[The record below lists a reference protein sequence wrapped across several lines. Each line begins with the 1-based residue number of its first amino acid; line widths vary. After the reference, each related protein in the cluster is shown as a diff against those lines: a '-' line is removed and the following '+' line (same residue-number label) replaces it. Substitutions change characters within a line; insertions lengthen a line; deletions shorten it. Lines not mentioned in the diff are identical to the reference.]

1 MLKSLLTSTRP
12 QSMIGLDISR
22 LLVQQDKD
30 MFSIATDEML
40 ADNFK
45 TVEVT
50 FRIIT
55 NDVKTPSEMEGKG
68 MLMYNRVT
76 GEPSHTM
83 WVIKKSVSRRW
94 PMLETSIEDT
104 PKLDCSGDQP
114 IIIDDTA
121 PNTETHPLFNGTD
134 FPISSAIKNIQAI
147 AMRRAVSQGGIPVS
161 SSLDATTH
169 LLTIAPALCNICERW
184 IVAAFFEQHS
194 ELCVE
199 IHRAEMDVSTCN
211 DSLSELK
218 HHVQGLCDL
227 TTSEVQELERNPHER
242 NEENDDLAS
251 INSDQDSIF
260 GESLPLDEDKV
271 LPLERRRA
279 ELEKYI
285 SMLDIMNIAL
295 SIATPS
301 SPDDEDDS
309 KDTAITTDISNSP
322 RLKQSSV
329 SKAKIVQILY
339 WRAPLA
345 DDADT
350 ESLIGD
356 IEFITKSK
364 VDAINRMQ
372 DCLEYNERTR
382 NNFQQNVICDNEWSE
397 FVLEKSEPDLP
408 VLIHAED
415 TFTDSV
421 QPENIQPQALN
432 PEPPLQGALEDA
444 LEEEVDS
451 EIQKQTLFN
460 RIKDW
465 KIGTRRG
472 GNGSQSK
479 RARRRNGA
487 TIPPPVTTIPTAS
500 ATPSSAPRIVEME
513 MVDTPSAS
521 PRFPSTQIIPPPR
534 KSSLTNQRIQSS
546 GSSTPS
552 LGKSPL
558 SPLPAPIMS
567 TRPVAPSIK
576 DFDIIKPISKG
587 AFGSVFLAK
596 KRVTGDYYA
605 IKFLKK
611 SDMIA
616 KNQVTNVKA
625 ERMILMTQTDSPY
638 VTKLYYTFQSKDYLY
653 LVLEYLNGG
662 DCSSLIKVL
671 GNLPCD
677 WARNYLAEVT
687 LGLSYLHDKQIIH
700 RYEKKIPLCYI
711 YLMLYISNTI
721 YI

>member
-1 MLKSLLTSTRP
+1 
-12 QSMIGLDISR
+12 MIGLNISE
-22 LLVQQDKD
+22 LLVHENKQV
-30 MFSIATDEML
+30 FSQATDEML
-40 ADNFK
+40 ADNLK

-50 FRIIT
+50 FGVIT
-55 NDVKTPSEMEGKG
+55 DDVKAPFELEGKG

-76 GEPSHTM
+76 GYPSHTM
-83 WVIKKSVSRRW
+83 WVLKPSVKRW
-94 PMLETSIEDT
+94 PISTTEIASDT
-104 PKLDCSGDQP
+104 

-121 PNTETHPLFNGTD
+121 PNTETHPLFNS
-134 FPISSAIKNIQAI
+134 PNLPVSSAIRNIQAS
-147 AMRRAVSQGGIPVS
+147 AMRRAVSQGGLPVAN
-161 SSLDATTH
+161 SLDATTH

-184 IVAAFFEQHS
+184 VVAAFFEQHS

-218 HHVQGLCDL
+218 HYVQGLYDITTYEVQKLENNPNSAIHEEEDL
-227 TTSEVQELERNPHER
+227 TN
-242 NEENDDLAS
+242 
-251 INSDQDSIF
+251 INSDDDSIF
-260 GESLPLDEDKV
+260 GEGLPLEEDHV

-279 ELEKYI
+279 ELDKYT
-285 SMLDIMNIAL
+285 SMLDIMNVAL
-295 SIATPS
+295 SIATPG
-301 SPDDEDDS
+301 SPDDEADL
-309 KDTAITTDISNSP
+309 KDTPD
-322 RLKQSSV
+322 RLNCSHTKQSAV
-329 SKAKIVQILY
+329 SKSKIVQILY

-350 ESLIGD
+350 ESLINN
-356 IEFITKSK
+356 IEFITKAK
-364 VDAINRMQ
+364 VDAVNRMQ
-372 DCLEYNERTR
+372 DCLDYNERIR
-382 NNFQQNVICDNEWSE
+382 NNFQHNVIGDHEWSE
-397 FVLEKSEPDLP
+397 FVPEKTETTVVPADTKVTSNSVQVEKIKSPVLESEKSTIE
-408 VLIHAED
+408 
-415 TFTDSV
+415 
-421 QPENIQPQALN
+421 EN
-432 PEPPLQGALEDA
+432 
-444 LEEEVDS
+444 S
-451 EIQKQTLFN
+451 EIKKQNLFEK
-460 RIKDW
+460 IKDW
-465 KIGTRRG
+465 KISTRRS
-472 GNGSQSK
+472 GNGSRSK

-487 TIPPPVTTIPTAS
+487 TIPPPVSTVPAMSTTST
-500 ATPSSAPRIVEME
+500 PRIIEME
-513 MVDTPSAS
+513 TIDTPAAS
-521 PRFPSTQIIPPPR
+521 PRFPANMTPQPPPPR
-534 KSSLTNQRIQSS
+534 KSSLTGRIQSS

-567 TRPVAPSIK
+567 ARPVPPSIK

-662 DCSSLIKVL
+662 DCSSLIKAL

-687 LGLSYLHDKQIIH
+687 LGLSYLHNKHIIH
-700 RYEKKIPLCYI
+700 R
-711 YLMLYISNTI
+711 
-721 YI
+721 